1 MGYGLQG
8 FAKFGFYEMFKD
20 VYKGALGEK
29 AYQYQTVGF
38 LVSSACA
45 EVIADVLLCP
55 WEAVS
60 LRSKIILITL
70 IFFRYSS
77 RSACKLRTRAPS
89 REPPERAGP

>member
-1 MGYGLQG
+1 MQG

-60 LRSKIILITL
+60 AQSKIILIKM
-70 IFFRYSS
+70 IDSS
-77 RSACKLRTRAPS
+77 KYACKLLTVVRSPLPQELVS
-89 REPPERAGP
+89 LSS

>member
-1 MGYGLQG
+1 
-8 FAKFGFYEMFKD
+8 MFKD

-29 AYQYQTVGF
+29 AYQYQTIGF

-60 LRSKIILITL
+60 AQSKII
-70 IFFRYSS
+70 
-77 RSACKLRTRAPS
+77 
-89 REPPERAGP
+89 

>member
-1 MGYGLQG
+1 MQG

-29 AYQYQTVGF
+29 AYQYQTIGF

-60 LRSKIILITL
+60 AQSKIILIKM
-70 IFFRYSS
+70 IDSS
-77 RSACKLRTRAPS
+77 KSVCKLLTVVRSPPPQELVSPS
-89 REPPERAGP
+89 S

>member
-1 MGYGLQG
+1 
-8 FAKFGFYEMFKD
+8 MFKD

-29 AYQYQTVGF
+29 AAQYQTVGF

-60 LRSKIILITL
+60 KASTTFLRRNL
-70 IFFRYSS
+70 SS
-77 RSACKLRTRAPS
+77 VTQSFLFMIDPKRVTN
-89 REPPERAGP
+89 

>member
-1 MGYGLQG
+1 
-8 FAKFGFYEMFKD
+8 MFKD

-29 AYQYQTVGF
+29 AAQYQTVGF

-60 LRSKIILITL
+60 KASTTLLRRNL
-70 IFFRYSS
+70 SS
-77 RSACKLRTRAPS
+77 VTQSFLFMIDPKRVTN
-89 REPPERAGP
+89 

>member
-1 MGYGLQG
+1 
-8 FAKFGFYEMFKD
+8 MFKD

-60 LRSKIILITL
+60 ARSKIILINL
-70 IFFRYSS
+70 ISFRYSS
-77 RSACKLRTRAPS
+77 KSACKLLSAEPS
-89 REPPERAGP
+89 PPPLDRDGP